1 MIHCIL
7 IEDEKASQE
16 ILIKKLS
23 IFYPEIKID
32 AVIDNIDEAEIYL
45 KTKKVDLVFLDNC
58 IKGGNGIDLIKKF
71 TNRDFEVIFTTAY
84 AKFAVDALNNK
95 ATYYLLKPYGDKEFT
110 NAIGAYLKENLL
122 KINKILIDSHNGAV
136 HLDIILYLQSEGSYT
151 TFFIEG
157 GKKIL
162 TSKNIG
168 YYEKKLPTNNFFRI
182 HHSIIVNTDKIEKV
196 EIGKKNSL
204 YLRNS
209 KVVLPISI
217 RKVSSFL
224 DKFKI

>member
-16 ILIKKLS
+16 ILLKKLS
-23 IFYPEIKID
+23 LFYPEIIID
-32 AVIDNIDEAEIYL
+32 AIIDAIDEAENYL

-71 TNRDFEVIFTTAY
+71 PNRDFEVIFTTAFAEY
-84 AKFAVDALNNK
+84 AIDALNNK
-95 ATYYLLKPYGDKEFT
+95 ATYYLLKPYGDTEFV
-110 NAIGAYLKENLL
+110 NAVETFLKDNVL
-122 KINKILIDSHNGAV
+122 KANKILLDSHNGAI

-168 YYEKKLPTNNFFRI
+168 YYEKKLPSNSFFRI
-182 HHSIIVNTDKIEKV
+182 HHSIIVNTEKIERV
-196 EIGKKNSL
+196 EVGKQNNL

-209 KVVLPISI
+209 TIVLPIST

>member
-32 AVIDNIDEAEIYL
+32 AVIDNIDEAENYL

-58 IKGGNGIDLIKKF
+58 IKGGNGIDLIKKI
-71 TNRDFEVIFTTAY
+71 TDRDFEIIFTTA
-84 AKFAVDALNNK
+84 FAEFAIDALNNK
-95 ATYYLLKPYGDKEFT
+95 ATYYLLKPYSDTEFSSALEIFIK
-110 NAIGAYLKENLL
+110 NNSLKTG
-122 KINKILIDSHNGAV
+122 KILIGSHVGSINFNT
-136 HLDIILYLQSEGSYT
+136 IQYLKSEGSYT

-168 YYEKKLPTNNFFRI
+168 YYEKKLPLNSFFRI
-182 HHSIIVNTDKIEKV
+182 HHSIVVNTDKIDRL

-204 YLRNS
+204 YLKNS

-224 DKFKI
+224 EKYKL